1 MASNDVPVNQQQYLT
16 FFLADEQYAV
26 GVLNVKEITEY
37 GVVTRVPTTPPYIR
51 GVINLRGSV
60 VPVVDL
66 SVKFGLQECPVSRR
80 TCIIIMETTLRG
92 ERATMGV
99 VADSVSQVIQFAEQ
113 DIEPAPAF
121 GSRVR
126 IEYLEGMAK
135 MGSKFVLI
143 LNMNE
148 VFAADEVTLPIGGP
162 AAPIAPAGEPEGATA
177 P

>member
-1 MASNDVPVNQQQYLT
+1 MASTDSPSNQRQYLT

-26 GVLNVKEITEY
+26 GVLRVKEIIEY
-37 GVVTRVPTTPPYIR
+37 GVVTRVPTTPAYIR

-80 TCIIIMETTLRG
+80 TCIIIMETMMQG

-99 VADSVSQVIQFAEQ
+99 VADSVSQVIQFAPQ

-135 MGSKFVLI
+135 MGSKFVLV
-143 LNMNE
+143 LNMDA
-148 VFAADEVTLPIGGP
+148 VFASDEVSVPMAAAAGMPGGVP
-162 AAPIAPAGEPEGATA
+162 GEASA
-177 P
+177 R

>member
-1 MASNDVPVNQQQYLT
+1 MASNDAPVNQQQYLT

-26 GVLNVKEITEY
+26 GVLNVKEIIEY

-113 DIEPAPAF
+113 DIEPAPPF

-148 VFAADEVTLPIGGP
+148 VFAADEVALPVGSP
-162 AAPIAPAGEPEGATA
+162 AAPIASGASEEATA

>member
-1 MASNDVPVNQQQYLT
+1 MANHEMPANQQQYLT

-26 GVLNVKEITEY
+26 GVLRVKEIIEN

-80 TCIIIMETTLRG
+80 TCIIILETMLGG
-92 ERATMGV
+92 ERATMGI
-99 VADSVSQVIQFAEQ
+99 VADSVSQVIQYAPQ

-121 GSRVR
+121 GTRVR
-126 IEYLEGMAK
+126 MEYVEGLAK

-143 LNMNE
+143 LNMDA
-148 VFAADEVTLPIGGP
+148 VFASDDVAVPLAGSSSAIAAGADGVT
-162 AAPIAPAGEPEGATA
+162 AA
-177 P
+177 

>member
-1 MASNDVPVNQQQYLT
+1 MASPEAPLNQRQYLT
-16 FFLADEQYAV
+16 FFLSDEQYAV
-26 GVLNVKEITEY
+26 GVLSVKEIIEY
-37 GVVTRVPTTPPYIR
+37 GVVTRVPTTPAYIR

-80 TCIIIMETTLRG
+80 TCIIIMETMLGG

-99 VADSVSQVIQFAEQ
+99 VADSVSQVIQFSPQ

-126 IEYLEGMAK
+126 MEYLEGMAK

-143 LNMNE
+143 LNMDE
-148 VFAADEVTLPIGGP
+148 VFAADDVAVPLGGAVVP
-162 AAPIAPAGEPEGATA
+162 SGAAPEGASA

>member
-1 MASNDVPVNQQQYLT
+1 MASNDAPVNQQQYLT

-26 GVLNVKEITEY
+26 GVLNVKEIIEY

-148 VFAADEVTLPIGGP
+148 VFAADEVALPIGGS
-162 AAPIAPAGEPEGATA
+162 AAPIASGASEEATA

>member
-1 MASNDVPVNQQQYLT
+1 MASHDAQENQRQYLT

-26 GVLNVKEITEY
+26 GVLNVKEIIEY

-92 ERATMGV
+92 E
-99 VADSVSQVIQFAEQ
+99 
-113 DIEPAPAF
+113 
-121 GSRVR
+121 
-126 IEYLEGMAK
+126 
-135 MGSKFVLI
+135 
-143 LNMNE
+143 
-148 VFAADEVTLPIGGP
+148 
-162 AAPIAPAGEPEGATA
+162 
-177 P
+177 

>member
-1 MASNDVPVNQQQYLT
+1 MASHETPQNQRQYLT

-26 GVLNVKEITEY
+26 GVLSVKEIIEY
-37 GVVTRVPTTPPYIR
+37 GVVTRVPTTPSYIR

-80 TCIIIMETTLRG
+80 TCIIIMETMLRG

-99 VADSVSQVIQFAEQ
+99 VADSVSQVIQYAEQ
-113 DIEPAPAF
+113 DIEAAPAF

-126 IEYLEGMAK
+126 MEYLEGMAK

-143 LNMNE
+143 LNMDA
-148 VFAADEVTLPIGGP
+148 VLAADEIALPSGG
-162 AAPIAPAGEPEGATA
+162 APQMVHPSGTAEGATA